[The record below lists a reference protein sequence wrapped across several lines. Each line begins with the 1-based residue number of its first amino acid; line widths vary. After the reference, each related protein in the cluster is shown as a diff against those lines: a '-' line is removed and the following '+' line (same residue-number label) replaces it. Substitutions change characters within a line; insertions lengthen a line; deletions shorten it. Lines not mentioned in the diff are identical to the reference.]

1 MSDPIPVPVLSPD
14 DDYDGPAFAPIYTAR
29 VTVSGGASAHARAT
43 GRARSSDGALDLD
56 LRAPR
61 ELGGDAAGPNP
72 EQLFATAVAACL
84 HGALSLLARRHALDP
99 APIRVDAA
107 VSFGRDPADG
117 GYLVRTELL
126 VTWPDVDRSTAAELL
141 AKAAEL
147 CPYVKMPRQG
157 APSVIR
163 LAP

>member
-1 MSDPIPVPVLSPD
+1 MSDPSPVPALSPD
-14 DDYDGPAFAPIYTAR
+14 DDYDGAAFAPIYTAR
-29 VTVSGGASAHARAT
+29 VGVSGGASAHGRAT
-43 GRARSSDGALDLD
+43 GRARSSDGALDLE
-56 LRAPR
+56 LHAPR

-99 APIRVDAA
+99 APIRVDAS

-117 GYLVRTELL
+117 GYLLRTELL
-126 VTWPDVDRSTAAELL
+126 VEWPEVDRSTAAELL
-141 AKAAEL
+141 AKAAGL
-147 CPYVKMPRQG
+147 CPYVKMTRQG
-157 APSVIR
+157 APSTIR